1 MPHEHEDASDTV
13 AGGLSR
19 IDVPVAG
26 MTCAGCAN
34 TLQLGLAKVAG
45 VSHVDAD
52 LDDDRVTIHGT
63 QLDETRLRAVIEEL
77 GYTVGIGIQDTARRA
92 GWLRPAA
99 IAASVA
105 LVLGMGTVA
114 FQMSSGAYFAAGA
127 LQQLNALFSEVS
139 VATVGIA
146 LLFGLAVGFAPSSYA
161 MAPAVMGLVTST
173 QTHSAGRAAR
183 LSGSFVAGM
192 AVVDMLLGAAIA
204 SFGTA
209 ALSYL
214 GAHLALFNAVVTVLL
229 LVLSLVILRLWRP
242 RLPSFLPRLRQ
253 RHTAGGA
260 FALGM
265 PFGLLTCP
273 ACTPLLLPVAL
284 GAAATGQVWYGALLL
299 GAFAIGRGIPL
310 VVLGT
315 STAAFHNMRG
325 LTRWVPWI
333 ERAVGVLLLVGAAY
347 FAAEFLAVGGFP
359 ALLKGI
365 AG

>member
-146 LLFGLAVGFAPSSYA
+146 LLFGLAVDRKS
-161 MAPAVMGLVTST
+161 
-173 QTHSAGRAAR
+173 
-183 LSGSFVAGM
+183 
-192 AVVDMLLGAAIA
+192 VV
-204 SFGTA
+204 
-209 ALSYL
+209 
-214 GAHLALFNAVVTVLL
+214 
-229 LVLSLVILRLWRP
+229 
-242 RLPSFLPRLRQ
+242 
-253 RHTAGGA
+253 
-260 FALGM
+260 
-265 PFGLLTCP
+265 
-273 ACTPLLLPVAL
+273 
-284 GAAATGQVWYGALLL
+284 
-299 GAFAIGRGIPL
+299 
-310 VVLGT
+310 
-315 STAAFHNMRG
+315 
-325 LTRWVPWI
+325 
-333 ERAVGVLLLVGAAY
+333 
-347 FAAEFLAVGGFP
+347 
-359 ALLKGI
+359 
-365 AG
+365 